1 MGKSKGAETFPFMH
15 APCCFSIESVR
26 ICEAKVKKMRCFV
39 DKKAS
44 REAKVDK
51 KLALGLGVKRK
62 QLKKKKD
69 RVLDAAVESEGAA
82 GHAIAEGIDN
92 PCHFVLDN

>member
-1 MGKSKGAETFPFMH
+1 MGKSKGAEISPLCTHPVASRLNLFEFGRRK
-15 APCCFSIESVR
+15 SI
-26 ICEAKVKKMRCFV
+26 ICCFV

-82 GHAIAEGIDN
+82 GHAIAEGIGN

>member
-1 MGKSKGAETFPFMH
+1 L
-15 APCCFSIESVR
+15 CCFI
-26 ICEAKVKKMRCFV
+26 I

-62 QLKKKKD
+62 QLKKKKG
-69 RVLDAAVESEGAA
+69 RVLDGAVESECAA
-82 GHAIAEGIDN
+82 GHGTVKGIGSD
-92 PCHFVLDN
+92 CFL